1 MKLDYTSSGRGQA
14 GAGGWLARAVCTCG
28 RRENRRR
35 HVMAIMSW
43 RWRRPWSCL
52 GVSLSA
58 ERSSLLVRS
67 FFSGR
72 EFFFMDFLS
81 FGDPSRRCSRS
92 SSRRWGCGDSCR
104 RWHSADSTGLR
115 RDPEY
120 QLPRRLRRAADFGGG
135 ALGGRRTRPVLLS
148 IGAKSSSARGGA
160 VAAHFLVPNLRSR
173 IQTGLTYT
181 RGSTL
186 PLGPVM
192 QKNPWVRP
200 RDQGSKPPWPYHA
213 P

>member
-1 MKLDYTSSGRGQA
+1 
-14 GAGGWLARAVCTCG
+14 
-28 RRENRRR
+28 
-35 HVMAIMSW
+35 MSW

-173 IQTGLTYT
+173 IQTGLTHT
-181 RGSTL
+181 RGSRDGPCRIL
-186 PLGPVM
+186 PFLRGLT
-192 QKNPWVRP
+192 
-200 RDQGSKPPWPYHA
+200 SS
-213 P
+213 